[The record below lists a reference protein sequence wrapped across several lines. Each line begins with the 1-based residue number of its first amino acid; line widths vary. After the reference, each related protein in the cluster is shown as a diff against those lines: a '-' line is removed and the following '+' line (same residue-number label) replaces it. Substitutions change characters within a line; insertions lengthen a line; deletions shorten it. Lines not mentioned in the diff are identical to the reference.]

1 MYWFNVNDNVALERL
16 PRHGEDKGLTTNPQK
31 SPLVQE
37 VYILV
42 INHAFCVCVC
52 VCDLSRNCLYCVFHS
67 KACLQMQ
74 GIVQDCNSFLS
85 IACSSMKPRLV
96 MSLCMMSH
104 HLVDGWPLEQ
114 TDLGCRP

>member
-52 VCDLSRNCLYCVFHS
+52 V
-67 KACLQMQ
+67 
-74 GIVQDCNSFLS
+74 
-85 IACSSMKPRLV
+85 
-96 MSLCMMSH
+96 
-104 HLVDGWPLEQ
+104 
-114 TDLGCRP
+114 